1 MCLLPSAFTAA
12 AATSRA
18 GSQYGSRSSSVLLTR
33 MPTMAPSK
41 CARSGSVAPVRA
53 MAPFR
58 NPFKSKPK
66 EDKGPSGM
74 KVLLEKV
81 QQGSEKAK
89 KEGFQEVLADVRD
102 GISQRNYGWE
112 NNNTRTHTT
121 HHPTL
126 EPIIIGHPVVG
137 FYS

>member
-18 GSQYGSRSSSVLLTR
+18 GSQYGSRSSSVLITR

-81 QQGSEKAK
+81 QKGSEKAK

-102 GISQRNYGWE
+102 GISQRNYGWY
-112 NNNTRTHTT
+112 THTHT
-121 HHPTL
+121 HHPNL

-137 FYS
+137 FYSYISL